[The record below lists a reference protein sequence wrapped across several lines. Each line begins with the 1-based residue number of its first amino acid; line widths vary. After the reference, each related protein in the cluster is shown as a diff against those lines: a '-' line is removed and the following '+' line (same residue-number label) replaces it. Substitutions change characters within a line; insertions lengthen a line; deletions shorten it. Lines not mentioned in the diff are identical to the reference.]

1 MIKQSTVRESAVEY
15 GLTAKTTN
23 FERTKINSSLKAAQ
37 YIRQF
42 YKDDINIY
50 ESFFMLSLTADARVK
65 GFCKISQGGI
75 NGTVVDKRLVCKYAI
90 ETLATSIII
99 AHNHP
104 SGNTMPS
111 KADRIITEEIKNA
124 LNLFNIIL
132 FDHIIITE
140 NDHLSF
146 ADQDLI

>member
-1 MIKQSTVRESAVEY
+1 MVKQNTVRESAVEY

-23 FERTKINSSLKAAQ
+23 FERTKINSSKIASD

-42 YKDDINIY
+42 YKDDLNIY
-50 ESFFMLSLTADARVK
+50 ESFFMIALSADARVK

-90 ETLATSIII
+90 ETLSTAIII

-104 SGNTMPS
+104 SGNLMPS
-111 KADRIITEEIKNA
+111 KADRIITEEIKKA
-124 LNLFNIIL
+124 LNLFNINL
-132 FDHIIITE
+132 FDHIIITKD
-140 NDHLSF
+140 DHLSF
-146 ADQDLI
+146 ADEGLI